1 MDDFAYR
8 EDALYCERAAAADL
22 AERFGTPLYVY
33 SRATIVDHFRKLERA
48 FEQLDPLICFSLKS
62 CGNIHI
68 ARVLSE
74 LGAGMDVVSGGE
86 LHRALLAGTRPGDI
100 VFAGVGKT
108 DLEICEALTCDDGP
122 IGWFNIESEAE
133 FENIARLARELGV
146 KAHGALR
153 INPDVDP
160 RTHRYTTTGKRET
173 KFGVDLDRARA
184 FFDTYGDDP
193 NLRLDALHTHLGSPI
208 YSPEP
213 YVEAIDKT
221 LVLMEEL
228 AGAGRAIRTL
238 DLGGGFGAD
247 YESGRSPDAA
257 AYAERIVPLLLS
269 HVRQGLRIILEPGR
283 SIMAN
288 AGVLLTRVQYIKS
301 SGDRQFVVCDAGMH
315 TLIRPVLYEGFHFVW
330 PARVRID
337 HLPPLRGASLD
348 LPSLVTCDVVGP
360 ICESSD
366 FLARDR
372 RLPPVAR
379 GDVLCVFAAGAYG
392 MSMASQ
398 YNAHP
403 RPAEVL
409 VDGADARIIRRRETY
424 DDLVRHE
431 LPAPAMGAD

>member
-86 LHRALLAGTRPGDI
+86 LHRALLAGTRPRDI

-228 AGAGRAIRTL
+228 AGAGRATRTL